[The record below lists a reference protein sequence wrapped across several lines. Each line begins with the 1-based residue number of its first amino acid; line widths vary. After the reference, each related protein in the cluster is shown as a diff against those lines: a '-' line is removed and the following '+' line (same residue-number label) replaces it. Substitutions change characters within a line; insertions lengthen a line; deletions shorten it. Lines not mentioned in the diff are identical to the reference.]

1 MSRTSHHAKS
11 KVGRRR
17 SKLARKPQH
26 LTACVNC
33 GGPTLAHKACP
44 QCGTYKKAEKKPA
57 KKTTT
62 KATEVAK

>member
-17 SKLARKPQH
+17 SQLARKPQH

-44 QCGTYKKAEKKPA
+44 QCGTYKKAEKKV
-57 KKTTT
+57 
-62 KATEVAK
+62 VAKVSKVAK